1 MKKILLY
8 DRKSK
13 KVTEEKTYFKSA
25 LEFLYGRSFI
35 SKILLKIISK
45 YSFFSKLYGFLNSL
59 KSSKKKIVPFIKNF
73 QIDENEFL
81 EGVTNDYKRYHN
93 YILAEK
99 ERERKQLE
107 MLIGYLDKVLQE
119 AGLSAEMANRA
130 RFQQNQILGEMDKIK
145 DELDRITANPQYNTS
160 NIQHI

>member
-1 MKKILLY
+1 MDLATRDQVIELLQSEINKTQDTVLDY
-8 DRKSK
+8 L
-13 KVTEEKTYFKSA
+13 EEA
-25 LEFLYGRSFI
+25 
-35 SKILLKIISK
+35 
-45 YSFFSKLYGFLNSL
+45 
-59 KSSKKKIVPFIKNF
+59 KNV
-73 QIDENEFL
+73 QNENEFL

-107 MLIGYLDKVLQE
+107 TLIGYLDKVLQE

-145 DELDRITANPQYNTS
+145 GELDRITGEQQRAQAAQHPQQTNLR
-160 NIQHI
+160 HI

>member
-1 MKKILLY
+1 MDLATRDQVIELLQSEINKTQDTVLHY
-8 DRKSK
+8 L
-13 KVTEEKTYFKSA
+13 EEA
-25 LEFLYGRSFI
+25 
-35 SKILLKIISK
+35 
-45 YSFFSKLYGFLNSL
+45 
-59 KSSKKKIVPFIKNF
+59 KNV
-73 QIDENEFL
+73 QNENEFL

-93 YILAEK
+93 YILLEK

-145 DELDRITANPQYNTS
+145 GELDRITGGQQRTQAVSHPQQTNLR
-160 NIQHI
+160 HI

>member
-1 MKKILLY
+1 MDLATRDQVIELLQSEINKTQDTVLDY
-8 DRKSK
+8 L
-13 KVTEEKTYFKSA
+13 EEA
-25 LEFLYGRSFI
+25 
-35 SKILLKIISK
+35 
-45 YSFFSKLYGFLNSL
+45 
-59 KSSKKKIVPFIKNF
+59 KNV
-73 QIDENEFL
+73 QNENEFL

-99 ERERKQLE
+99 ERECKQLE

-145 DELDRITANPQYNTS
+145 GELDRITGEQQQAQAVQHPQQTNLR
-160 NIQHI
+160 HI

>member
-1 MKKILLY
+1 MDLATRDQVIELLQSEINKTQDTVLHY
-8 DRKSK
+8 L
-13 KVTEEKTYFKSA
+13 EEA
-25 LEFLYGRSFI
+25 
-35 SKILLKIISK
+35 
-45 YSFFSKLYGFLNSL
+45 
-59 KSSKKKIVPFIKNF
+59 KNV
-73 QIDENEFL
+73 QNENEFL

-93 YILAEK
+93 YILLEK

-145 DELDRITANPQYNTS
+145 GELDRITGGQQRTQAVLHPQQTNLR
-160 NIQHI
+160 HI

>member
-1 MKKILLY
+1 MDLATRDQVIELLQSEIDKTQETVLDY
-8 DRKSK
+8 L
-13 KVTEEKTYFKSA
+13 EEA
-25 LEFLYGRSFI
+25 
-35 SKILLKIISK
+35 
-45 YSFFSKLYGFLNSL
+45 
-59 KSSKKKIVPFIKNF
+59 KNV
-73 QIDENEFL
+73 QNENEFL
-81 EGVTNDYKRYHN
+81 EGVTNDYKPYHN

-145 DELDRITANPQYNTS
+145 GELDRITANPQYNTS